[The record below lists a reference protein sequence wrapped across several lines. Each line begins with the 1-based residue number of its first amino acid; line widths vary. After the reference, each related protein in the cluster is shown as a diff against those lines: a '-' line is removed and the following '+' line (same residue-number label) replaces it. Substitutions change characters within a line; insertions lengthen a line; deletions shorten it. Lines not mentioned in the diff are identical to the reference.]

1 MTSSDGRREPVGE
14 HPHMRLRDA
23 LQTGFLLLLAV
34 AAVGTLVVQTD
45 RMGGRNQDA
54 SSVANSPTRVAE
66 WLELRDAGPRTGP
79 ATAPLQIVYFS
90 DFECPACKTMH
101 HRLDSLSQRHG
112 GSVAV
117 TMLHFP
123 IESLHPHARA
133 AAAAAECAADQARF
147 AEYSQALFGAQERI
161 GITPW
166 EDFARQ
172 AGVPDIPAFRACLS
186 GPEVHARVRRH
197 EWMGARLGITGTP
210 TVVANGLMFS
220 YPPSTSQLD
229 SIAATVLPRAKELS
243 AATNREFPRSS
254 PTEER

>member
-1 MTSSDGRREPVGE
+1 
-14 HPHMRLRDA
+14 MRLRDA
-23 LQTGFLLLLAV
+23 LQTGILLLLAL
-34 AAVGTLVVQTD
+34 AAVGTLVVQANHM
-45 RMGGRNQDA
+45 RGRNQDA
-54 SSVANSPTRVAE
+54 SSVVDSPTRVAE
-66 WLELRDAGPRTGP
+66 WLELRDAGPRIGP

-90 DFECPACKTMH
+90 DYECPACKTMH
-101 HRLDSLSQRHG
+101 QRLDSLSQRRA

-133 AAAAAECAADQARF
+133 AAAAAECAAGQARF

-172 AGVPDIPAFRACLS
+172 AGVPDVPAFRACL
-186 GPEVHARVRRH
+186 GGQDVHARVRRH
-197 EWMGARLGITGTP
+197 EAMGARLGITGTP
-210 TVVANGLMFS
+210 TVVVNGLMFS
-220 YPPSTSQLD
+220 YPPSTAQLD

-243 AATNREFPRSS
+243 AATGAEFPRPS

>member
-1 MTSSDGRREPVGE
+1 
-14 HPHMRLRDA
+14 MRLRDA

-34 AAVGTLVVQTD
+34 AAAGTLAVQAS
-45 RMGGRNQDA
+45 RMQGRNQDA
-54 SSVANSPTRVAE
+54 ARVADSPTRVAE

-79 ATAPLQIVYFS
+79 AAAPLQIVYFS
-90 DFECPACKTMH
+90 DFECPACRTMH
-101 HRLDSLSQRHG
+101 QRLDSLSQRHP

-133 AAAAAECAADQARF
+133 AAAAAECAAGQSRF

-172 AGVPDIPAFRACLS
+172 AGVPDIPAFRACL
-186 GPEVHARVRRH
+186 GDQQVHARVRRH
-197 EWMGARLGITGTP
+197 ESMGARLGVTGTP
-210 TVVANGLMFS
+210 TVVVNGLMFS
-220 YPPSTSQLD
+220 YPPSTPQLD
-229 SIAATVLPRAKELS
+229 SIATTVLSRTSQGS
-243 AATNREFPRSS
+243 AATGPEFPRSS
-254 PTEER
+254 PTEDR

>member
-1 MTSSDGRREPVGE
+1 
-14 HPHMRLRDA
+14 MRLRDA

-34 AAVGTLVVQTD
+34 AAVGTLVVQAN
-45 RMGGRNQDA
+45 RMRGPNQNA
-54 SSVANSPTRVAE
+54 SNVADSPTRVAE
-66 WLELRDAGPRTGP
+66 WLELRYAGPRTGP

-101 HRLDSLSQRHG
+101 RRLDSLSQRYAG
-112 GSVAV
+112 NVAV

-133 AAAAAECAADQARF
+133 AAVAAECAATQSRF
-147 AEYSQALFGAQERI
+147 AEYSQVLFGAQERI

-166 EDFARQ
+166 EDFARE
-172 AGVPDIPAFRACLS
+172 AGVPDLPAFQICLR

-197 EWMGARLGITGTP
+197 ESMGARLGITGTP
-210 TVVANGLMFS
+210 TVVVNGLMFS
-220 YPPSTSQLD
+220 YPPSTAQLD

-243 AATNREFPRSS
+243 AATGSQFPRSS